1 MNTSQLT
8 NNKWLRISRAYSIK
22 RKLFF
27 LSYIFVFS
35 FLLWLAIS
43 LFIRAKN
50 TQSIDIMQHSQLL
63 QHLADVST
71 TYTKEFLL
79 TRDIK
84 YHQQIKNTNA
94 EYQNSIQ
101 AITNEINSQ
110 QLINELTALYSYRE
124 KYLHIIDQLVKYHK
138 TRGLNEDTGLRGNLR
153 DKVHNIEDEINKYKN
168 YKLLSQMLMLRR
180 REKDYLI
187 RKNTKYI
194 DKLKT
199 DYQIFLKFVEESPLD
214 EPTKQRIQ
222 LLGNDYLNAVLIVVE
237 LDNKIVAQTDS
248 LKQINKLIDQ
258 KNTSVVQNIIAQNQK
273 FNRLVPVI
281 IIIAAILLSAAII
294 LIFYIIIESIIR
306 PLNQLKISFQNIT
319 EGEGDLSR
327 RIPVQSRD
335 EIAQVIEEFNR
346 FISKIDEVIFQVKRL
361 TTIISTD
368 NESLSQAMNRIV
380 YSDNSETHLPN
391 NQKGENSSIM
401 QLVTLFDEVLELV
414 KKQTG
419 SINESLRMLHS
430 ISDRSQSIENHV
442 NKTREMSKN
451 AVEAVKKGVKHIE
464 KLNEGIQQVHTSVEQ
479 SHQQTERFIEASKKI
494 GDLTI
499 SISMLAEQT
508 NTLALNASIIASK
521 AGAKGRGFIVIA
533 SEIRLLAEKINSE
546 TERIDSIIHTIQSEV
561 ATVQNANNEVQKNV
575 AREME
580 LTLLMKNR
588 MSDIIDVT
596 RKNDKEIGKV
606 TVEAKEQANSSTQ
619 ITSAMSFIG
628 ENSIR
633 IEQIGESTKNV
644 SQNIS
649 NILVQRL
656 DGIKHLVSL
665 VDKLNQDLNYF
676 KTSKKL

>member
-1 MNTSQLT
+1 MNTSQQPNGKL
-8 NNKWLRISRAYSIK
+8 LQVSRAFSIK

-35 FLLWLAIS
+35 VILWLAIS

-50 TQSIDIMQHSQLL
+50 TQSISIIRHSQLL

-71 TYTKEFLL
+71 NYTKEFLL
-79 TRDIK
+79 TRDIR
-84 YHQQIKNTNA
+84 YYQQIKNTNT

-101 AITNEINSQ
+101 AITNEISNNE
-110 QLINELTALYSYRE
+110 LINDLGELYSYRE
-124 KYLHIIDQLVKYHK
+124 KFLHIIDQLVKYHK
-138 TRGLNEDTGLRGNLR
+138 TRGLDEDSGLRGNLR
-153 DKVHNIEDEINKYKN
+153 DKVHNIEDEINKHEN

-194 DKLKT
+194 DKLKN
-199 DYQIFLKFVEESPLD
+199 DYQIFLEFVDQSPLD
-214 EPTKQRIQ
+214 KPTKQRIQ
-222 LLGNDYLNAVLIVVE
+222 VLGNDYIKAVLIVVE
-237 LDNKIVAQTDS
+237 LDAKITAQTDS

-258 KNTSVVQNIIAQNQK
+258 KNDSVVQNIIKQNQE
-273 FNRLVPVI
+273 FNRLVSII
-281 IIIAAILLSAAII
+281 IIIAAILLSVAII

-306 PLNQLKISFQNIT
+306 PLNQLKTSFQNIT

-327 RIPVQSRD
+327 RIPVHSND
-335 EIAQVIEEFNR
+335 EIAQVIKEFNR
-346 FISKIDEVIFQVKRL
+346 FISKMDEVVFQVKKL
-361 TTIISTD
+361 TTIISTE
-368 NESLSQAMNRIV
+368 NENLARAMNRIV
-380 YSDNSETHLPN
+380 YSSHNDDTMLNT
-391 NQKGENSSIM
+391 QQYDSSIM
-401 QLVTLFDEVLELV
+401 QLITLFDEILELV

-419 SINESLRMLHS
+419 GINESLRMLHS

-442 NKTREMSKN
+442 KKTREMSKN
-451 AVEAVKKGVKHIE
+451 AVETVKKGVKHID
-464 KLNEGIQQVHTSVEQ
+464 KLNEGIQQVNTSVEQ
-479 SHQQTERFIEASKKI
+479 SHHQTERFIDASKKI

-521 AGAKGRGFIVIA
+521 AGIKGKGFVVIA
-533 SEIRLLAEKINSE
+533 GEIRLLAEKINSE
-546 TERIDSIIHTIQSEV
+546 TDRIDSIIHTIQSEI
-561 ATVQNANNEVQKNV
+561 ATVQNANSEVQKNV

-588 MSDIIDVT
+588 MTDIINIT
-596 RKNDKEIGKV
+596 RKNDKEIGRV
-606 TVEAKEQANSSTQ
+606 TIEAKEQAKSSSQ
-619 ITSAMSFIG
+619 ITSTMSLIG
-628 ENSIR
+628 ENSTR
-633 IEQIGESTKNV
+633 IEQIGASTKDV

-665 VDKLNQDLNYF
+665 IDKLNQDLNFF
-676 KTSKKL
+676 KTSEK